1 MTRHVRL
8 VPRLALLLV
17 CASVASVSALDIPYL
32 TGRVVDA
39 ANILKP
45 ETRARLTAA
54 LKAHEDATSN
64 QIVVLTVPT
73 IQPDS
78 VEDYAVKVFDS
89 WKLGQKGKDNG
100 VLVVIV
106 PQDRK
111 MRIEVG
117 YGLEGT
123 LTDVASNR
131 IIRNL
136 MTPQFKAGNYDRGV
150 EDGVRA
156 VIAQLEGQP
165 DVAPDAA
172 ANNGTK
178 PSSNGLSPAMPWPMR
193 IMLGAFIFG
202 IIGLFTFMGVMTPG
216 FGGWFLYGFLVPFW
230 G

>member
-8 VPRLALLLV
+8 VPRLALLLA

-136 MTPQFKAGNYDRGV
+136 MTPQFKAGNYNKGV
-150 EDGVRA
+150 EDGVTA

-172 ANNGTK
+172 TTNATQ
-178 PSSNGLSPAMPWPMR
+178 SPMNEGALQLPWPTR
-193 IMLGAFIFG
+193 ILGGAFIFG
-202 IIGLFTFMGVMTPG
+202 ALGLFTFFGVMKPG
-216 FGGWFLYGFLVPFW
+216 SGGWFISP
-230 G
+230 